1 MFSVLNL
8 VNWAWSLFDGADV
21 GNNPLFEPPG
31 NSGNSPLSGTNK
43 P

>member
-1 MFSVLNL
+1 MFSLLNL
-8 VNWAWSLFDGADV
+8 MISVWDIFEKGDTN
-21 GNNPLFEPPG
+21 NNPLFEPPG